1 MGQNGDFAFLP
12 IPSNIKNIVQNGQIL
27 MDFKKFFGKK
37 IFSKNRR
44 KLTPQKYI
52 HPSGIS
58 RWRFVYS
65 FDKPKVFGLPG
76 IFFFPKHGI
85 FATC

>member
-27 MDFKKFFGKK
+27 MDFKKIFGKK
-37 IFSKNRR
+37 FFSKNRR

-52 HPSGIS
+52 HISGILRGDLYIVVTS
-58 RWRFVYS
+58 PECV
-65 FDKPKVFGLPG
+65 VFRE
-76 IFFFPKHGI
+76 
-85 FATC
+85 